1 MKQKPYRY
9 PLYLGLRVLQT
20 LVSSLPRNVA
30 LFLGDWVGR
39 LAFMAAGR
47 ERRKTLLHLT
57 WAYGS
62 EKSPREIRGLAQ
74 GVFIHLG
81 QVAADVLRFPKLT
94 REELEHL
101 VDKGEGLAIFDRVL
115 SKGRGAILLTAHFGN
130 WELLGAFFRLYG
142 YEGALVGRKIYY
154 DKFNE
159 VLLDLRS
166 KVTLRTIYQDAPAK
180 ESLKVLQ
187 QNGILGILADQ
198 DVDRFDGIFVPFF
211 GRPAYT
217 LTAPVKMALATGAP
231 IVPAFLVEEGK
242 RYRFLVDEP
251 IEVEMK
257 GSREETIQEY
267 TSRWSRV
274 VEEKIRTYPDQWVW
288 MHRRWKT
295 VSPSAG
301 RTKETVSS
309 GVSS

>member
-1 MKQKPYRY
+1 MKHKPYRY
-9 PLYLGLRVLQT
+9 LLYLGLRLLQI
-20 LVSSLPRNVA
+20 LVCWTPRPWA
-30 LFLGDWVGR
+30 LFLGGWVGR
-39 LAFMAAGR
+39 IAFWVAGR
-47 ERRKTLLHLT
+47 ERKKTLLHLS

-62 EKSPREIRGLAQ
+62 EKSPEEIRRLGER
-74 GVFIHLG
+74 VFIHFA
-81 QVAADVLRFPKLT
+81 QVAVDVLRFPKLT
-94 REELEHL
+94 REKLEPL

-130 WELLGAFFRLYG
+130 WELLGAFLRFWG
-142 YEGALVGRKIYY
+142 YPGALVGRKIYY

-166 KVTLRTIYQDAPAK
+166 RVALRTIYQDAPAR
-180 ESLKVLQ
+180 EFLKVLE
-187 QNGILGILADQ
+187 QNEILGILADQ

-231 IVPAFLVEEGK
+231 IVPAFLVQNGLG
-242 RYRFLVDEP
+242 YRFLVEEP

-274 VEEKIRTYPDQWVW
+274 IEEKIRSYPDQWVW

-295 VSPSAG
+295 APEAVNA
-301 RTKETVSS
+301 
-309 GVSS
+309 